1 MLYMYIDAIAWYNKY
16 IGGEAMARPKTK
28 TTAQIKNDYAK
39 KAYDDVRLQVKKGK
53 KEVIKAHAEAR
64 GESVNGFINRAIDNQ
79 ISQDRRKGPSEAV
92 QGPSE
97 GLAVS
102 LPSEA
107 YKCAVDASEA
117 AGEGLPD
124 FVARAVTIQA
134 QRDEIGRKME
144 GGEANE

>member
-1 MLYMYIDAIAWYNKY
+1 MPEKTEAQKRAQKKYMEKFMVARVRMEREKY
-16 IGGEAMARPKTK
+16 ECV
-28 TTAQIKNDYAK
+28 Q
-39 KAYDDVRLQVKKGK
+39 
-53 KEVIKAHAEAR
+53 AHAEAQ
-64 GESVNGFINRAIDNQ
+64 GESVNGFINRAIDHQ
-79 ISQDRRKGPSEAV
+79 ISQDRRKGPSEAL
-92 QGPSE
+92 QGPSD

-134 QRDEIGRKME
+134 KRDETARKL
-144 GGEANE
+144 GGGK